1 MYSGIK
7 TEISWKAIKEIIL
20 DCIIG
25 MTLIDNKD
33 RLGTNIFL
41 VILKVYDRYIL
52 KRVWYYFMVKIRPL
66 HFLNLIFI
74 FFPGLNP
81 PPHPQTKNIY
91 CSYQRI
97 LLYFF

>member
-25 MTLIDNKD
+25 MILIDKKD

-41 VILKVYDRYIL
+41 VVLKVYDRYIL
-52 KRVWYYFMVKIRPL
+52 KRVWYYFHGQDQTFK
-66 HFLNLIFI
+66 
-74 FFPGLNP
+74 FF
-81 PPHPQTKNIY
+81 
-91 CSYQRI
+91 
-97 LLYFF
+97 